1 MPTEFIVGSEILL
14 SAAFFDAAG
23 APKAPTTITLY
34 VKRDGQSTVTS
45 YVFGTDAIL
54 YTAGVGIYYRAYTPS
69 VAGKYYY
76 KWTGTGALVTASEG
90 SFVVQSTNI

>member
-14 SAAFFDAAG
+14 SCAFYDAAG
-23 APKAPTTITLY
+23 APKNPTGVTLY

-45 YVFGTDAIL
+45 YVYGTDSIL
-54 YTAGVGIYYRAYTPS
+54 YTSGTGIYYRAYTPAYS
-69 VAGKYYY
+69 GNYYY
-76 KWTGTGALVTASEG
+76 KWAGTGALVTASEG